1 MDEECGIGMWMK
13 AIQFT
18 IDEALLKRV
27 DSDREARALGRSA
40 FLRKAIEEY
49 LRRKRAGEIR
59 RAYRQGY
66 GAAPPGRDEFETSP
80 GVLAWP
86 EE

>member
-1 MDEECGIGMWMK
+1 MWMK

-18 IDEALLKRV
+18 ITESLLKRV

-59 RAYRQGY
+59 QAYRKGY
-66 GAAPPGRDEFETSP
+66 GAAPPESDEFETFP
-80 GVLAWP
+80 GALAWP